1 MSPLLPG
8 AVVRSSRLALL
19 AIVGSTLAVVSS
31 ARAVQ
36 GVPLPNRE
44 GVVVAWQPASSTA
57 VVVTD
62 DHRVYAIHS
71 LRRVASGGRVR
82 VDGIKWG
89 APSSGIKWNV
99 APSGI
104 KWGIKWGIRRAKNG
118 SYSSRL
124 TPLNGVARTTSL
136 RGTVVRRFGRRGVA
150 VSIPGS
156 TMVIP
161 LRGAVWLPGG
171 KRTLATADL
180 GQLGS
185 KVSITVSFDAGGRPV
200 GRRVVEIAPA
210 SATPTVPLAGRVSAV
225 DAVTR
230 TVTLQ
235 VGTKAFPL
243 AFTIN
248 VPANADLTKY
258 PAGAVITVVAVETSR
273 EGPLVAVYLALNGT
287 FAQADAPS
295 PVVSS
300 GPVSPSDPANP
311 TSPTASSP
319 ASPQAIAAIEQMRVG
334 WADARAQ
341 GLIPNTGLY
350 TSQHNRLDDIAALIG
365 AADKAGATAQL
376 LEFEA
381 RLVSTPAG
389 TISISFRDEMLTTSA
404 ELRSL
409 LV

>member
-1 MSPLLPG
+1 M
-8 AVVRSSRLALL
+8 RSSRLALL

-124 TPLNGVARTTSL
+124 APLNGVARTTSL

-235 VGTKAFPL
+235 VGTRAFPL

>member
-8 AVVRSSRLALL
+8 AVLRSSRLALL
-19 AIVGSTLAVVSS
+19 AIAGSTLAVVPP

-71 LRRVASGGRVR
+71 LRRVAPGVRVR

-89 APSSGIKWNV
+89 APPRASNWTV

-104 KWGIKWGIRRAKNG
+104 KWGIKWGIKRAKNG

-124 TPLNGVARTTSL
+124 TPLKGVARTTSL

-156 TMVIP
+156 TIVIP

-200 GRRVVEIAPA
+200 GRRVVQTAPA

-258 PAGAVITVVAVETSR
+258 PAGAVITVVAVETAR
-273 EGPLVAVYLALNGT
+273 EGPLAAVYLALNGT

-300 GPVSPSDPANP
+300 GPANP
-311 TSPTASSP
+311 TSPAASSP

-341 GLIPNTGLY
+341 GLLPNTGLY
-350 TSQHNRLDDIAALIG
+350 TSQRNRLDDIAALIG

-389 TISISFRDEMLTTSA
+389 MISISFRDQMVTTSA

>member
-1 MSPLLPG
+1 MLRLLLPPNLAAALPRNAA
-8 AVVRSSRLALL
+8 AVRVELD
-19 AIVGSTLAVVSS
+19 LAVVPP

-71 LRRVASGGRVR
+71 LRRVAPGVRVR

-89 APSSGIKWNV
+89 APPRASKWTV

-104 KWGIKWGIRRAKNG
+104 KWGIKWGIKRAKNG

-124 TPLNGVARTTSL
+124 TPLKGVARTTSL

-156 TMVIP
+156 TIVIP

-200 GRRVVEIAPA
+200 GRRVVQTAPA

-258 PAGAVITVVAVETSR
+258 PAGAVITVVAVETAR
-273 EGPLVAVYLALNGT
+273 EGPLAAVYLALNGT

-300 GPVSPSDPANP
+300 GPANP
-311 TSPTASSP
+311 TSPAASSP

-341 GLIPNTGLY
+341 GLLPNTGLY
-350 TSQHNRLDDIAALIG
+350 TSQRNRLDDIAALIG

-389 TISISFRDEMLTTSA
+389 MISISFRDQMVTTSA